1 MANVTGLRKSGRGR
15 PTLEQQN
22 AYKESLKNSPTL
34 FDTTPFTVSKS
45 AAYKLPDIEIAN
57 DLTAPAG
64 LTEWLQWVYE
74 FLLINPEVV
83 SILTIYENKASL
95 GIKPPYSLLQTTQA
109 NDPDIKNLLEERIVS
124 LVLEGKMKA
133 TFAQALLTEKFGWSG
148 ESVSKAFDGEIKF
161 EFA

>member
-1 MANVTGLRKSGRGR
+1 MPNVTGLRKSGRGR
-15 PTLEQQN
+15 PTLEQQK
-22 AYKESLKNSPTL
+22 AYKESLKGSPTL
-34 FDTTPFTVSKS
+34 FDTTPYTMTKS
-45 AAYKLPDIEIAN
+45 TTYNIPEFDIEQITDIN
-57 DLTAPAG
+57 S
-64 LTEWLQWVYE
+64 WLQWVYE

-83 SILTIYENKASL
+83 SVLTIYENKASL

-133 TFAQALLTEKFGWSG
+133 TFAQALLTEKYGWSG
-148 ESVSKAFDGEIKF
+148 EAVSKAFDGEIKF